1 MNDLKD
7 AWTAQDILLV
17 AEKAY
22 LLLQQGRC
30 LEAEVLLE
38 GLLAIDSQ
46 NRYCRLA
53 LATVWVMQGDLRKA
67 VEQFDLLIT
76 FDPNDVE
83 VRARRCEAYL
93 RLNWMQAAEEDLR
106 WLRRV
111 SGGAEVQRLQFLM
124 ETQPLKLLQK

>member
-1 MNDLKD
+1 MSDLKH
-7 AWTAQDILLV
+7 AWKAQDISLV

-22 LLLQQGRC
+22 LLLQQGRY

-53 LATVWVMQGDLRKA
+53 LATVCVVQGDLRKA

-76 FDPNDVE
+76 FHPNDVE
-83 VRARRCEAYL
+83 GRVRRCEAYL
-93 RLNWMQAAEEDLR
+93 RLNWLQAAEEDLR
-106 WLRRV
+106 WLKRV

-124 ETQPLKLLQK
+124 DTQPVKLLQE